1 MLSPLPEKGTLR
13 FLQKIFLIKKLSLKI
28 RQAILAIKSAFTKK
42 TPAMLKKN
50 ILLFFFFLL
59 LALNS
64 QAQKRTLALGGKWI
78 NELSNWTYYG
88 PGFGLQ
94 AVYKFTKHSG
104 VESGLYYKV
113 NRKLAFGYD
122 PNGGLTNILARE
134 RTLVL
139 PLLYRF
145 ESKPINVTAGFAVD
159 YLINE
164 NYFRE
169 KTLFGS
175 LKWNHSRSELITTI
189 SISKSF
195 LLNKKLII
203 EPEIRGTTF
212 IPAGGGG
219 VSLNLSVRK
228 IIF

>member
-1 MLSPLPEKGTLR
+1 MR
-13 FLQKIFLIKKLSLKI
+13 
-28 RQAILAIKSAFTKK
+28 
-42 TPAMLKKN
+42 KKN
-50 ILLFFFFLL
+50 ILIFFSSLLF
-59 LALNS
+59 AINS
-64 QAQKRTLALGGKWI
+64 LAQKRALALGGKWT
-78 NELSNWTYYG
+78 NELSNWRYYG

-113 NRKLAFGYD
+113 NRKLTLGYD
-122 PNGGLTNILARE
+122 PNHNITNTLARE

-145 ESKPINVTAGFAVD
+145 ESRQINLTAGFAID
-159 YLINE
+159 YLINK
-164 NYFRE
+164 NAIRE
-169 KTLFGS
+169 KTPFTS
-175 LKWNHSRSELITTI
+175 LKWNSNRSELITTI
-189 SISKSF
+189 SLSKNF
-195 LLNKKLII
+195 FLNKKLII
-203 EPEIRGTTF
+203 EPEIRGSTF